1 MLKWVKSEEEVVEL
15 VEDVKL
21 MHKSGGFDLA
31 KFLTNSKNVL
41 KAVPACDR
49 RKSVMECYF
58 NNQFLSTEKALE
70 IPLEYER
77 RCIYIQNELE
87 GKTKDKKTHDFIT
100 Q

>member
-21 MHKSGGFDLA
+21 MHKSGGFHLA
-31 KFLTNSKNVL
+31 KFLTNSKKVL
-41 KAVPACDR
+41 PACDR
-49 RKSVMECYF
+49 RKSVVECYF
-58 NNQFLSTEKALE
+58 NNQSLSTEKALE
-70 IPLEYER
+70 SPLEYER